1 MKQKTEKLCK
11 EILEKGLTLLD
22 NTSSSNY
29 ISSNRPLE
37 SQDQESKK
45 SAWEFISDFL
55 QEDLSQKL
63 AKILEI
69 DLETPI
75 ANKVVKS
82 ETSNSSSTKGTISGF
97 YVKSMKKYTFI
108 FSKGPKEDYSK
119 DVKIQKNSSTE
130 MTTKQ
135 KALAKSAKG
144 SKSIASFFGKNP
156 KK

>member
-1 MKQKTEKLCK
+1 MQHWFHVKSEWLAQYFKAWISISANSKGTPDLNVWVWDENKALDYLKQKTEKLCK

-82 ETSNSSSTKGTISGF
+82 ETTNSSSSKGTDF
-97 YVKSMKKYTFI
+97 T
-108 FSKGPKEDYSK
+108 
-119 DVKIQKNSSTE
+119 
-130 MTTKQ
+130 
-135 KALAKSAKG
+135 
-144 SKSIASFFGKNP
+144 
-156 KK
+156 